1 MYDVAKEIKA
11 RVDIRDV
18 AESYGVHFDER
29 RQGKCPFHDDRHPSA
44 SIKNGRFHCYVCG
57 LHLDIFEFV
66 QQFDGCSFNGAKER
80 LNDMFRLGLDLKKP
94 MSFAETDRLRRERG
108 SVRRSLLRTEPNMRQ
123 SRRSLSGC
131 TGCPHR
137 HRTTR
142 YGVNM
147 PDFWGGWIIWNGGS
161 QRTVGGDRIRTDF
174 ARDDFFTTAPYEEVL
189 SIQNPFERDIAIRQ
203 MADIAKSVGV
213 MHLRE
218 P

>member
-94 MSFAETDRLRRERG
+94 MSFAETDRLRREREKRKAELAAYRAEYEAKQAEFIRLYRLPAPSPDNPLWG
-108 SVRRSLLRTEPNMRQ
+108 EYAGLLGRLDYLEWWFTENRW
-123 SRRSLSGC
+123 R
-131 TGCPHR
+131 
-137 HRTTR
+137 
-142 YGVNM
+142 
-147 PDFWGGWIIWNGGS
+147 
-161 QRTVGGDRIRTDF
+161 
-174 ARDDFFTTAPYEEVL
+174 
-189 SIQNPFERDIAIRQ
+189 
-203 MADIAKSVGV
+203 
-213 MHLRE
+213 
-218 P
+218 